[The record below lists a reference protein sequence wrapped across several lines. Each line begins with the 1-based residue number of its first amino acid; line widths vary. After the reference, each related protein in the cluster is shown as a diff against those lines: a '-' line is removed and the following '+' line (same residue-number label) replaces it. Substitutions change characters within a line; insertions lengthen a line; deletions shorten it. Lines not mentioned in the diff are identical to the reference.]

1 MNLKAILVEKTSKN
15 GSTYIAVELYLT
27 ENVKKLVFLNETEL
41 ELIKLA
47 SKHKQFTYKMPYK

>member
-47 SKHKQFTYKMPYK
+47 SKHK